1 MMEFVKRTS
10 RYTQV
15 GVLCAVLNNL
25 IVFVM
30 DHAGYQYVAAVCA
43 AFALVTLIGYLLHS
57 TYTFGVG
64 ASRAGALRF
73 VGASLTSFPLA
84 LGAMFVM
91 CSGMGLSAS
100 LAMPIAT
107 VLLFAWNYALAH
119 LTILWPARQRG

>member
-64 ASRAGALRF
+64 ASRAGAGRTRGSKPFLRRTRC
-73 VGASLTSFPLA
+73 AELNAA
-84 LGAMFVM
+84 LFSVHR
-91 CSGMGLSAS
+91 
-100 LAMPIAT
+100 IT
-107 VLLFAWNYALAH
+107 
-119 LTILWPARQRG
+119 PAYNRWCMVRGHYDARS

>member
-1 MMEFVKRTS
+1 MIEFLKRTS

-15 GVLCAVLNNL
+15 GLLCALLNNL
-25 IVFVM
+25 IVFAM

-57 TYTFGVG
+57 TYTFGVS

-73 VGASLTSFPLA
+73 VGASLTSFPLS
-84 LGAMFVM
+84 LGSMFVM
-91 CSGMGLSAS
+91 CGGMGLSAS
-100 LAMPIAT
+100 VAMPIAT

-119 LTILWPARQRG
+119 LTILRPERQRG